1 MIYQLFIK
9 NIFFAIGVLNIC
21 HSSIMKKIN
30 NIYLEP
36 TEKTPLVDF
45 NHLSGDLILS
55 GRSIPENA
63 AKVYEPLTEWTQE
76 YIKDACN
83 ITNFRLNLEYFNTA
97 TSIWVSKIIKSLCGI
112 EKKESIL
119 FIHVYFN
126 IEDFESIEDI
136 KDDIIQF
143 TNVLITNDSLSV
155 GYKIY
160 GTDNDGK
167 ILKEAM
173 IFI

>member
-1 MIYQLFIK
+1 
-9 NIFFAIGVLNIC
+9 
-21 HSSIMKKIN
+21 MKKMN

-36 TEKTPLVDF
+36 TDKTPMVDF
-45 NHLSGDLILS
+45 NHLSGDLILY

-63 AKVYEPLTEWTQE
+63 AKIFEPILAWTQD

-83 ITNFRLNLEYFNTA
+83 ITNLRLNLEYFNTA
-97 TSIWVSKIIKSLCGI
+97 TSIWIHKIIKSLCAI
-112 EKKESIL
+112 EKKDSIL
-119 FIHVYFN
+119 FIHTYFN
-126 IEDFESIEDI
+126 IEDFDSIEDI
-136 KDDIIQF
+136 KDEIIQM

-160 GTDNDGK
+160 GTDDDGK
-167 ILKEAM
+167 ILKESM